1 MVGLEDNLLTALL
14 GGEAV
19 DRETA
24 LQVPTV
30 AGGIDLIAGL
40 IAGTPIKLYR
50 EHDGETEEV
59 RDDYR
64 LRLLC
69 DETGDTLNANE
80 FWRAMVRDYY
90 LGKGGYAYI
99 NKRRGKIESLH
110 YVDERRVSIIRNDD
124 PIFKDFDIVVKGRT
138 YRPFEFLRVLR
149 NTRDGAEGCPITT
162 ESSELI
168 DVAYQSLLFE
178 ARLVKKGGNKRGFLK
193 SSKHLTEPS
202 LEALKAGFGRMY
214 NNNTENVVVL
224 NDGLDFQETSNTS
237 VEMQLNENKLSNARE
252 FAKIFH
258 VSPEAMTGQ
267 AGSNDISS
275 LAKLAAIPLMVT
287 IQCALNRDLLLEK
300 EKGTYYW
307 AFDTKELLKGDMRER
322 FAAYREAIEGNF
334 MQVDEVR
341 YAEDLKPLGLTWIR
355 LGLDDVLYDPRTKTI
370 YTPNTNKTGV
380 MGEAALREEPG
391 GDMIE
396 PRANPNHDPHSGQ
409 FISGPGGLTG
419 GGKADKLQSSEK
431 EEKSPKNSQP
441 EWDKKTAE
449 KPFDYFEMAGRPS
462 NMPVHW
468 KPKHFSS
475 RLTKEQHEKHMDSV
489 GAKTLDEYEQKAID
503 FIMSP
508 RGAHG
513 DAYITKS
520 GRIGR
525 YDYDTKEFAVAYV
538 GKNVVATYWRLDKK
552 DHSYWE
558 GEKVAYGKG
567 K

>member
-1 MVGLEDNLLTALL
+1 MLFGMFGKEKRAEGGGVGFEDNLLTALL
-14 GGEAV
+14 GGESV

-50 EHDGETEEV
+50 EQNGETEEV

-64 LRLLC
+64 LRLLG

-110 YVDERRVSIIRNDD
+110 YVDERRVSIVRNDD
-124 PIFKDFDIVVKGRT
+124 PIFKDFDIVVNGRI

-162 ESSELI
+162 ESAGLI

-193 SSKHLTEPS
+193 SSKHLTEDS
-202 LEALKAGFGRMY
+202 LAALKTGFGRMY

-275 LAKLAAIPLMVT
+275 LAKLAAIPLMAT

-370 YTPNTNKTGV
+370 YTPNTNKMAGLEEAASPIF
-380 MGEAALREEPG
+380 GEAALRGEPD

-396 PRANPNHDPHSGQ
+396 SRTNPNHDPHSGR
-409 FISGPGGLTG
+409 FTSGSGVAGASGKKAKTKYAPSKQRNKNVKVKLPPKKYSRLCGTLGTIHPGLKAGDIRRIHDGKKSYLV
-419 GGKADKLQSSEK
+419 KADG
-431 EEKSPKNSQP
+431 
-441 EWDKKTAE
+441 
-449 KPFDYFEMAGRPS
+449 YGGFE
-462 NMPVHW
+462 
-468 KPKHFSS
+468 
-475 RLTKEQHEKHMDSV
+475 
-489 GAKTLDEYEQKAID
+489 TLEIVKI
-503 FIMSP
+503 
-508 RGAHG
+508 
-513 DAYITKS
+513 K
-520 GRIGR
+520 
-525 YDYDTKEFAVAYV
+525 
-538 GKNVVATYWRLDKK
+538 
-552 DHSYWE
+552 
-558 GEKVAYGKG
+558 
-567 K
+567 